1 MRIQLGK
8 IYDLFAAGF
17 KADKKTVVT
26 GVSIDSRTVKP
37 GEIFFAI
44 KGENFDGHD
53 FVNKALEQKAVAAVC
68 SKKDKYAGD
77 NIIYVEDTVKALQD
91 LARFYRQSLEIPFIA
106 VTGSNGKTTTK
117 DYTGAALAASFKT
130 DYTKGNLNNQTGVP
144 LTLFSVRQDSQAA
157 VVEMGMNNAGEI
169 KQLSSVVLPD
179 IAVITNIG
187 TSHIGN

>member
-8 IYDLFAAGF
+8 IYDLFAAGL

-106 VTGSNGKTTTK
+106 VT
-117 DYTGAALAASFKT
+117 
-130 DYTKGNLNNQTGVP
+130 
-144 LTLFSVRQDSQAA
+144 
-157 VVEMGMNNAGEI
+157 
-169 KQLSSVVLPD
+169 
-179 IAVITNIG
+179 
-187 TSHIGN
+187 